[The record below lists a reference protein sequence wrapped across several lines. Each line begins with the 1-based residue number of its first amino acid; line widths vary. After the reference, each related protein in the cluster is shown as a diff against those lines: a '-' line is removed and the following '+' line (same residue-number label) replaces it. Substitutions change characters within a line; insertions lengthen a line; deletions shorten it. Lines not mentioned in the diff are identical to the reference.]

1 MDHIDIDVHK
11 KGSQIC
17 ILSEDG
23 ELIER
28 RVRTESG
35 RFAEVLGQ
43 QPRARLL
50 IESATDSEG
59 VARCLEALGHEV
71 IVADPNFAP
80 NVRAAPPQEPPHPSA
95 DRVEHLRHLG
105 VARRIRRVEG
115 ELPSRRPGEHA
126 VEGPRVKVHVQV
138 EPAAEALHGCH
149 GPGAAR

>member
-11 KGSQIC
+11 KGNQIC

-80 NVRAAPPQEPPHPSA
+80 MYAPRRRRSRPTRRRIVSSTCATSASLGASSGWKASCPAA
-95 DRVEHLRHLG
+95 DR
-105 VARRIRRVEG
+105 ANT
-115 ELPSRRPGEHA
+115 PSRA
-126 VEGPRVKVHVQV
+126 RV
-138 EPAAEALHGCH
+138 
-149 GPGAAR
+149 